1 MQDVQASE
9 LVSVRREIEEQ
20 SMLPSP
26 RHVLQKGAVVSRSGF
41 IEGCCVVCL
50 CQDLR
55 MNLARATPPSPQHET
70 SWAAPVQTSSG
81 REVAEYSIGPAH
93 LVERA

>member
-26 RHVLQKGAVVSRSGF
+26 RHVLQKGAVVSRMLRSLPMPGPPHESGQ
-41 IEGCCVVCL
+41 GNPAV
-50 CQDLR
+50 
-55 MNLARATPPSPQHET
+55 PP
-70 SWAAPVQTSSG
+70 A
-81 REVAEYSIGPAH
+81 
-93 LVERA
+93 

>member
-26 RHVLQKGAVVSRSGF
+26 RHVLQKGVLRSLPMPGPPHESGQGNPAV
-41 IEGCCVVCL
+41 
-50 CQDLR
+50 
-55 MNLARATPPSPQHET
+55 PP
-70 SWAAPVQTSSG
+70 A
-81 REVAEYSIGPAH
+81 
-93 LVERA
+93 